1 MKLEFLVK
9 DKDMVKMLMLNEV
22 EYFYN
27 SYLFDLLKK
36 EALIDED
43 NKVSNMFYKY
53 VSNAKDIVSDNF
65 VERTDASSNK
75 IYLGLNDNSQRH
87 GFRIEPTELSM
98 EEKRRVIL
106 KYVYK
111 KSEKKLLTDGVNN
124 IVVMDT
130 HYDGENYVSDEVI
143 RLNKELSTLY
153 YFERGMFDKV
163 DFDYINSKFLKI
175 RKIAM
180 FNYSDLME
188 LVEEGR
194 LERRL
199 ATDKVILRKVM
210 KVSCKGKCNFV

>member
-9 DKDMVKMLMLNEV
+9 DKEMVKMLMLNEV

-27 SYLFDLLKK
+27 SHLFDLLKK
-36 EALIDED
+36 EALMDGD
-43 NKVSNMFYKY
+43 NKTSNMFYKY
-53 VSNAKDIVSDNF
+53 VSNAKDIVNGRI
-65 VERTDASSNK
+65 VEKIDGSLSK

-87 GFRIEPTELSM
+87 EFKIEPCELSLG
-98 EEKRRVIL
+98 EKRNVIL

-111 KSEKKLLTDGVNN
+111 KSNKKLLTDGVNN

-130 HYDGENYVSDEVI
+130 HYDGENYISEEVV
-143 RLNKELSTLY
+143 RLNKELSSFY

-163 DFDYINSKFLKI
+163 DFDYIDSKFLKI

-188 LVEEGR
+188 LLEEER

-199 ATDKVILRKVM
+199 TADKEILRKVM
-210 KVSCKGKCNFV
+210 KR

>member
-9 DKDMVKMLMLNEV
+9 DKEMVKMLMLNEV

-27 SYLFDLLKK
+27 SHLFNLLKK
-36 EALIDED
+36 EALMDGD
-43 NKVSNMFYKY
+43 NKTSNMFYKY
-53 VSNAKDIVSDNF
+53 VSNAKDIVNGSI
-65 VERTDASSNK
+65 VEKIDGSLSK

-87 GFRIEPTELSM
+87 GFKIEPCELSL
-98 EEKRRVIL
+98 EEKRNVIL

-111 KSEKKLLTDGVNN
+111 KSNKKLLTDGINN

-130 HYDGENYVSDEVI
+130 HYDGENYISEEVV
-143 RLNKELSTLY
+143 RLNKELTSFY

-163 DFDYINSKFLKI
+163 DFDYIDSKFLKI

-180 FNYSDLME
+180 FNYSDLTE
-188 LVEEGR
+188 LLEEER

-199 ATDKVILRKVM
+199 TADKEILRKVM
-210 KVSCKGKCNFV
+210 KR

>member
-1 MKLEFLVK
+1 MKLEFLVR

-27 SYLFDLLKK
+27 SHLFDLLKK
-36 EALIDED
+36 EALMDGD
-43 NKVSNMFYKY
+43 NKTSNMFYKY
-53 VSNAKDIVSDNF
+53 VSNVKDIVNGSI
-65 VERTDASSNK
+65 VEKIDGSLCE

-87 GFRIEPTELSM
+87 GFKIEPCELSL
-98 EEKRRVIL
+98 EEKRNVIL

-111 KSEKKLLTDGVNN
+111 KSNKKLLTDGINN
-124 IVVMDT
+124 IVVMDI
-130 HYDGENYVSDEVI
+130 HYDGENYISEEVV
-143 RLNKELSTLY
+143 RLNKELSSFY

-163 DFDYINSKFLKI
+163 DFDYIDSKFLKI

-188 LVEEGR
+188 LLDEER

-199 ATDKVILRKVM
+199 TADKEILRKVM
-210 KVSCKGKCNFV
+210 KR

>member
-27 SYLFDLLKK
+27 SYLLDLLKK
-36 EALIDED
+36 EALMDGE
-43 NKVSNMFYKY
+43 NKTSNMFYKY
-53 VSNAKDIVSDNF
+53 VSNAKDIVNGSI
-65 VERTDASSNK
+65 VEKIDGSLSK

-87 GFRIEPTELSM
+87 GFKIEPCELSL
-98 EEKRRVIL
+98 EEKRNVIL

-111 KSEKKLLTDGVNN
+111 KSNKKLLTDGINN

-130 HYDGENYVSDEVI
+130 HYDGENYISEEVV
-143 RLNKELSTLY
+143 RLNKELSSFY

-163 DFDYINSKFLKI
+163 DFDYIDSKFLKI

-180 FNYSDLME
+180 FNYSDLTE
-188 LVEEGR
+188 LLEEER

-199 ATDKVILRKVM
+199 TADKEILRKVM
-210 KVSCKGKCNFV
+210 KR

>member
-1 MKLEFLVK
+1 MKLEFLVR

-27 SYLFDLLKK
+27 SHLFNLLKK
-36 EALIDED
+36 EALIDGD
-43 NKVSNMFYKY
+43 NKTSNMFYKY
-53 VSNAKDIVSDNF
+53 VSYAKDIVNGSI
-65 VERTDASSNK
+65 VEKIDGSLSK

-87 GFRIEPTELSM
+87 GFKIEPCELSL
-98 EEKRRVIL
+98 EEKRNVIL

-111 KSEKKLLTDGVNN
+111 KSNKKLLTDGINN

-130 HYDGENYVSDEVI
+130 HYDGENYISEEVV
-143 RLNKELSTLY
+143 RLNKELTSFY

-163 DFDYINSKFLKI
+163 DFDYIDSKFLKI

-180 FNYSDLME
+180 FNYSDLTE
-188 LVEEGR
+188 LLEEER

-199 ATDKVILRKVM
+199 TADKEILRKVM
-210 KVSCKGKCNFV
+210 KR

>member
-1 MKLEFLVK
+1 MKLEFLVR

-27 SYLFDLLKK
+27 SHLFNLLKK
-36 EALIDED
+36 EALMDGD
-43 NKVSNMFYKY
+43 NKTSNMFYKY
-53 VSNAKDIVSDNF
+53 VSNAKDIVNGSI
-65 VERTDASSNK
+65 VEKIDGSLSK

-87 GFRIEPTELSM
+87 GFKIEPCELSL
-98 EEKRRVIL
+98 EEKRNVIL

-111 KSEKKLLTDGVNN
+111 KSNKKLLTDGINN

-130 HYDGENYVSDEVI
+130 YYDGENYVSEEVV
-143 RLNKELSTLY
+143 RLNKELSSFY

-163 DFDYINSKFLKI
+163 DFDYIDSKFLKI

-180 FNYSDLME
+180 FNYSDLMD
-188 LVEEGR
+188 LLEEKS

-199 ATDKVILRKVM
+199 TADKEILRKVM
-210 KVSCKGKCNFV
+210 KR

>member
-1 MKLEFLVK
+1 MKLEFLVR

-27 SYLFDLLKK
+27 SHLFDLLKK
-36 EALIDED
+36 EALMDGD
-43 NKVSNMFYKY
+43 NKTSNMFYKY
-53 VSNAKDIVSDNF
+53 VSNAKDIVNGSI
-65 VERTDASSNK
+65 VEKIDGSLSK

-87 GFRIEPTELSM
+87 GFKIEPFELSLG
-98 EEKRRVIL
+98 EKRNVIL

-111 KSEKKLLTDGVNN
+111 KSNKKLLTDGVNN

-130 HYDGENYVSDEVI
+130 HYDGENYISEEVV
-143 RLNKELSTLY
+143 RLNKELSSFY

-163 DFDYINSKFLKI
+163 DFDYIDSKFLKI

-180 FNYSDLME
+180 FNYSDLMD
-188 LVEEGR
+188 LLEEER

-199 ATDKVILRKVM
+199 TADKEILRKVM
-210 KVSCKGKCNFV
+210 KR

>member
-1 MKLEFLVK
+1 MKLEFLVR

-27 SYLFDLLKK
+27 SHLFDLLKK
-36 EALIDED
+36 EALMDGD
-43 NKVSNMFYKY
+43 NKTSNMFYKY
-53 VSNAKDIVSDNF
+53 VSNVKDIVNGSI
-65 VERTDASSNK
+65 VEKIDGSLCE

-87 GFRIEPTELSM
+87 GFKIEPFELSLG
-98 EEKRRVIL
+98 EKRNVIL

-111 KSEKKLLTDGVNN
+111 KSNKKLLTDGVNN

-130 HYDGENYVSDEVI
+130 HYDGENYISEEVV
-143 RLNKELSTLY
+143 RLNKELSSFY

-163 DFDYINSKFLKI
+163 DFDYIDSKFLKI

-188 LVEEGR
+188 LLEEER

-199 ATDKVILRKVM
+199 TADKEILRKVM
-210 KVSCKGKCNFV
+210 KR